1 VAGLR
6 YNVGVVE
13 AAFKDMKNYIAFGTR
28 DADNV
33 RTLGAHVRPH
43 LPAIV
48 ARFFREVQRHPRT
61 RGVLRGGPEQVH
73 RLREALTKWLESLF
87 CGKYDVE
94 YCRQHAQIGRVHARA
109 GLPQHFMFTAM
120 EVVWQELGQVVRDA
134 DPPDADTKL
143 RSLHKLLT
151 LETGIM
157 LESYRESYAA
167 EIRQFERN
175 AVRERLTQAEQLA
188 QIGHLAASL
197 AHEIKNPLAGISGAI
212 QVIRDGMDLE
222 DQWRPILEEVLRQVN
237 RLDGTVKD
245 LLVYARP
252 KPPRFQ
258 RCKLNRL
265 IERVLTV
272 LSRERDL
279 QRVRLEYVNSR
290 QLPLYAD
297 EAQIEQLVMNLL
309 HNAAHASPDGGLVR
323 VLTTSNADGFR
334 LVVEDQ
340 GHGMDQET
348 WQRAFEPFFTTKAR
362 GTGLGL
368 PICRKIV
375 EAHGGTISIRSAVG
389 QGTTVTVR
397 LPRYPPATSGAL
409 DDDHPRADR

>member
-1 VAGLR
+1 
-6 YNVGVVE
+6 VVE

-28 DADNV
+28 DAANL
-33 RTLGAHVRPH
+33 RALGPHVRPH
-43 LPAIV
+43 LPDV
-48 ARFFREVQRHPRT
+48 VTRFYREVQRHPRT
-61 RGVLRGGPEQVH
+61 RGVLSEGSEQVQ
-73 RLREALTKWLESLF
+73 RLRGALTEWLESLF
-87 CGKYDVE
+87 CGRYDEE
-94 YCRQHAQIGRVHARA
+94 YCQQHAQIGRVHARA

-120 EVVWQELGQVVRDA
+120 EVVWQELSKAVRQA
-134 DPPDADTKL
+134 DPPNAEAGL

-157 LESYRESYAA
+157 LESYRESCAA

-188 QIGHLAASL
+188 QMGHLAASL

-212 QVIRDGMDLE
+212 QVIRDGMDLQ

-272 LSRERDL
+272 LSRELDL

-323 VLTTSNADGFR
+323 VITTSKADGFQ

-348 WQRAFEPFFTTKAR
+348 CQRAFEPFFTTKAR

-375 EAHGGTISIRSAVG
+375 DAHGGTISIRSAVG

-397 LPRYPPATSGAL
+397 LPRYPPASSGAM
-409 DDDHPRADR
+409 DDDHPRTDR

>member
-1 VAGLR
+1 MD
-6 YNVGVVE
+6 VVE

-28 DADNV
+28 DAANL
-33 RTLGAHVRPH
+33 RALAPHVRPH

-61 RGVLRGGPEQVH
+61 RGVLRGGPEQVQ
-73 RLREALTKWLESLF
+73 RLEKALTEWLESLF
-87 CGKYDVE
+87 CGEYDAE
-94 YCRQHAQIGRVHARA
+94 YCRQHAQIGRVHARV

-120 EVVWQELGQVVRDA
+120 EVVWQELSQAVRQA
-134 DPPDADTKL
+134 DLPDADAKL
-143 RSLHKLLT
+143 RALHKLLT

-157 LESYRESYAA
+157 LESYWESRAA

-222 DQWRPILEEVLRQVN
+222 DQWRPILEEVLRQTN

-258 RCKLNRL
+258 RCKLNHL

-272 LSRERDL
+272 LRREPDL
-279 QRVRLEYVNSR
+279 QRVRVDYINSQ
-290 QLPLYAD
+290 QLPLYGD

-323 VLTTSNADGFR
+323 VLTTSNSDGLR

-340 GHGMDQET
+340 GQGMDQET
-348 WQRAFEPFFTTKAR
+348 CQRAFEPFFTTKAR

-375 EAHGGTISIRSAVG
+375 DAHGGTISIRSAVG
-389 QGTTVTVR
+389 QGATVTVR
-397 LPRYPPATSGAL
+397 LPRYPPASSGAL
-409 DDDHPRADR
+409 DDDHPRTDR

>member
-1 VAGLR
+1 M
-6 YNVGVVE
+6 VE
-13 AAFKDMKNYIAFGTR
+13 GAFKDMKNYIAFGTR
-28 DADNV
+28 DAANLRALAV
-33 RTLGAHVRPH
+33 QVRPH
-43 LPAIV
+43 LPAVV
-48 ARFFREVQRHPRT
+48 ARFHREIQRHPRT
-61 RGVLRGGPEQVH
+61 RAVLSEGPEQVQ
-73 RLREALTKWLESLF
+73 RLLVAVTEWLESLF
-87 CGKYDVE
+87 CGQYDAE

-120 EVVWQELGQVVRDA
+120 EVVWQELSQAVRQA
-134 DPPDADTKL
+134 DPPDAEAGL
-143 RSLHKLLT
+143 RALHKLLT

-157 LESYRESYAA
+157 LESYWESRAA

-222 DQWRPILEEVLRQVN
+222 DQWRPILEEVLRQTN

-252 KPPRFQ
+252 RPPRFQ

-272 LSRERDL
+272 LRREPDL
-279 QRVRLEYVNSR
+279 QRVRVDYINSR
-290 QLPLYAD
+290 QLPLYGD

-323 VLTTSNADGFR
+323 VLTTSNADGLR

-340 GHGMDQET
+340 GQGMDQET
-348 WQRAFEPFFTTKAR
+348 CQRAFEPFFTTKAR

-375 EAHGGTISIRSAVG
+375 DAHGGTISIRSAVG

-397 LPRYPPATSGAL
+397 LPRYPPATSGGS
-409 DDDHPRADR
+409 DDDHSRTDR

>member
-1 VAGLR
+1 V
-6 YNVGVVE
+6 YNFDVVE
-13 AAFKDMKNYIAFGTR
+13 GAFKDMKNYIAFGTR
-28 DADNV
+28 DAANL
-33 RTLGAHVRPH
+33 RALAPHVRPH
-43 LPAIV
+43 LPAVV

-61 RGVLRGGPEQVH
+61 RGGLRGGPQQVQ
-73 RLREALTKWLESLF
+73 RLEKALSEWLESLF
-87 CGKYDVE
+87 CGEYDVE
-94 YCRQHAQIGRVHARA
+94 YCRQHAQIGRVHARV
-109 GLPQHFMFTAM
+109 GLSQHFMFTAM
-120 EVVWQELGQVVRDA
+120 EVVRQELSQVVRQA
-134 DPPDADTKL
+134 DLPDADAKL
-143 RSLHKLLT
+143 RALHKLLT

-157 LESYRESYAA
+157 LESYWESCAA
-167 EIRQFERN
+167 EIRQSERN

-222 DQWRPILEEVLRQVN
+222 DQWRPILEEVLRQTN

-258 RCKLNRL
+258 RCKLNHL

-272 LSRERDL
+272 LRREPDL
-279 QRVRLEYVNSR
+279 QRVCVDYINSQ

-323 VLTTSNADGFR
+323 VLTSSNADGLR
-334 LVVEDQ
+334 LVVEDEGQ
-340 GHGMDQET
+340 GMDEET
-348 WQRAFEPFFTTKAR
+348 CRRAFEPFFTTKAR

-375 EAHGGTISIRSAVG
+375 DAHGGTISIRSAVG
-389 QGTTVTVR
+389 QGATVTVR
-397 LPRYPPATSGAL
+397 LPRYPPASSEAL
-409 DDDHPRADR
+409 DDDHPRTDC